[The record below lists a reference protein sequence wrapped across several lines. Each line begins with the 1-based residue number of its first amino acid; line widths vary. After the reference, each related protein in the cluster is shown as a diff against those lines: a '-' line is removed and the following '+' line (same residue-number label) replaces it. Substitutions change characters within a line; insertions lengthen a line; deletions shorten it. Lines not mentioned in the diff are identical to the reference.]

1 MVLWQRLSKY
11 NGASL
16 IRTSCSGPPCL
27 HVLSDHCQTYLYM
40 CVVSAYQRFRSAR
53 FHCKYTHVHQ
63 PQLLFFSVIA
73 FIKISPSS
81 CPTNAGTDT
90 NQLNPTCWQD
100 LIDIITDSSSSD
112 NCCLGLQQI
121 QDTLSYLTHHYM
133 EKRLFAQECLY
144 DLLSH
149 DYIKPI
155 GQLLRML
162 CLALAARFIS
172 NVDMG
177 NNTHEQGTGT
187 EISLKLL

>member
-1 MVLWQRLSKY
+1 M
-11 NGASL
+11 
-16 IRTSCSGPPCL
+16 
-27 HVLSDHCQTYLYM
+27 
-40 CVVSAYQRFRSAR
+40 
-53 FHCKYTHVHQ
+53 
-63 PQLLFFSVIA
+63 PQLLFFLCYS
-73 FIKISPSS
+73 FYNNFNTLPSS

-187 EISLKLL
+187 EVSLKLL

>member
-1 MVLWQRLSKY
+1 MQVLIL
-11 NGASL
+11 
-16 IRTSCSGPPCL
+16 TSSIQ
-27 HVLSDHCQTYLYM
+27 HVG
-40 CVVSAYQRFRSAR
+40 
-53 FHCKYTHVHQ
+53 
-63 PQLLFFSVIA
+63 
-73 FIKISPSS
+73 KI
-81 CPTNAGTDT
+81 
-90 NQLNPTCWQD
+90 

-177 NNTHEQGTGT
+177 NNTGMNKV
-187 EISLKLL
+187 LKLL